1 MSSLPCPQ
9 PPARVRCVGDLVTR
23 EIAWLWPGRLALGK
37 LAIVEGDPGLGK
49 SLLTL
54 DLCARLSTGRPFADE
69 AAAPEPAAA
78 LVLNGEDGAEDTI
91 RPRLLALEADVKRVF
106 VRPGCLM
113 KP

>member
-1 MSSLPCPQ
+1 M
-9 PPARVRCVGDLVTR
+9 PPADRTATHGTRPAQLARGADTELKSFFGDT
-23 EIAWLWPGRLALGK
+23 
-37 LAIVEGDPGLGK
+37 DPGLGK